1 MKRIIKTV
9 AVIGGG
15 PCGCSL
21 ALLLK
26 RKGYKV
32 GVFYIEKRP
41 EIIVGESLV
50 PAIIPYLRALGIE
63 DEVKKYSTYKPGA
76 SVWID
81 ADDESTAAFTSAGG
95 TLPHY
100 AYNVPRVKFD
110 KTIFDLAVAEGVTFF
125 KQVATIEYIAETDE
139 IKLNQD
145 TINSIDDYFTGQPDL
160 IVDASGRSR
169 TISRLVN
176 IPAKEGNRK
185 DFAIFAHLSGAENIS
200 PFNIHLHR
208 FSKGWF
214 WRIPLPD
221 RISTG
226 IVIKPELLKEY
237 GQTKEE
243 QYDNLLKTDE
253 TLKKFTANAKRET
266 GVQLYSNYQLISSRL
281 YGKNWLLV
289 GDAGGFLDPIFSSGL
304 FLAIKGTF
312 EAVKAIE
319 NYNEQSLKKFQK
331 DQLRELKL
339 WQQLVD
345 TWYSGRLF
353 TLIKAGQDR
362 LDTSFGRLVEPFIKR
377 HLTRIFTGEA
387 VYSSISRG
395 FLAFVLGPMI
405 GMMKMA
411 RLHKRNVKD
420 YEIK

>member
-1 MKRIIKTV
+1 MGNIKSV
-9 AVIGGG
+9 GIIGGG

-21 ALLLK
+21 ALQLK

-32 GVFYIEKRP
+32 AVFYIEKRP

-50 PAIIPYLRALGIE
+50 PAIVPYLRELGIE
-63 DEVKKYSTYKPGA
+63 EEVKSYSTYKPGA
-76 SVWID
+76 SVWVD
-81 ADDESTAAFTSAGG
+81 ADEESTAAFTCADG

-100 AYNVPRVKFD
+100 AYNVPRLKFD

-125 KQVATIEYIAETDE
+125 KQAASLEYNAQTDE
-139 IKLNQD
+139 VSLSQE
-145 TINSIDDYFTGQPDL
+145 TIHSIDNYFNGQPDL

-169 TISRLVN
+169 TISRLIN

-185 DFAIFAHLSGAENIS
+185 DIAIFAHLSGAESIS

-214 WRIPLPD
+214 WRIPLPGLV
-221 RISTG
+221 STG
-226 IVIKPELLKEY
+226 IVIRPDLLKAY

-243 QYDNLLKTDE
+243 QYDNLLKSDE
-253 TLKKFTANAKRET
+253 ILLKFNANAKRET
-266 GVQLYSNYQLISSRL
+266 GVQLYSNYQLISEWL
-281 YGKNWLLV
+281 YGKNWILV

-304 FLAIKGTF
+304 FLAIKGSF

-319 NYNEQSLKKFQK
+319 NYSGQSLKKFQK
-331 DQLRELKL
+331 NQVNELKL

-362 LDTSFGRLVEPFIKR
+362 LDTSFGRFVEPYIKR

-387 VYSSISRG
+387 VYRAYSRA

-411 RLHKRNVKD
+411 RLHNRNVKD